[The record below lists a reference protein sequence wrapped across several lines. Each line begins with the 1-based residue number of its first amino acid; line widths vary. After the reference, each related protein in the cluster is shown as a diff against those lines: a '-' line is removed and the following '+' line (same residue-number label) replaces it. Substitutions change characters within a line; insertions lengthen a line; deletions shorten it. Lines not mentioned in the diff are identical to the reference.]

1 MRHFYEKNIVE
12 IREEYTSFLTII
24 ITPLLFE
31 GIQSLYKYAMN
42 KFDELEKQRRRSK
55 VENPGILKIFQTL
68 LKEIPDL
75 NNAQIESECARI
87 REGTKCSEWFDD
99 LIKAVIKSN
108 IVLLTYK
115 GEGKSLLVEQ
125 RHHEQI
131 QTKDFIHKC
140 YIEIARSIY
149 NNPELFRHDY
159 PSLKIKKNQRETCE
173 IIKLSIKQAI
183 RKMLPIKLILNEY
196 LTTDYIEGN
205 HETNENNLNYS
216 DMKGKVNNDL
226 FYKSDENKFEE
237 LEKHPDTPKKPEGQE
252 AQQSDNRSI
261 DLEDPNSIENEL
273 FNLKKED
280 VINNEEEELLRI
292 KKDLYMGQTANP
304 FNVDPDRKM
313 PTAHKEF
320 INQLQDEHNASKK
333 KDIQNF
339 FAQYK

>member
-31 GIQSLYKYAMN
+31 GIQSLYKYAME
-42 KFDELEKQRRRSK
+42 KFEQLEKQRKRSK
-55 VENPGILKIFQTL
+55 IENPGILKIFQTL

-99 LIKAVIKSN
+99 LVKAVIKSN

-125 RHHEQI
+125 KHHEQI
-131 QTKDFIHKC
+131 LAKDFIHKC

-196 LTTDYIEGN
+196 LTNDYYNEDC
-205 HETNENNLNYS
+205 ENNTNMDY
-216 DMKGKVNNDL
+216 DEMKNKVNNDL

-237 LEKHPDTPKKPEGQE
+237 LEERKPE
-252 AQQSDNRSI
+252 QQTDNKDQTNVDSNKSI
-261 DLEDPNSIENEL
+261 DLDNPNSIENEL
-273 FNLKKED
+273 FNLQKEN

-292 KKDLYMGQTANP
+292 KKDLYTNQMSNP
-304 FNVDPDRKM
+304 FNADPTRKVN
-313 PTAHKEF
+313 PAHQEF
-320 INQLQDEHNASKK
+320 INKIHDEHNATKK